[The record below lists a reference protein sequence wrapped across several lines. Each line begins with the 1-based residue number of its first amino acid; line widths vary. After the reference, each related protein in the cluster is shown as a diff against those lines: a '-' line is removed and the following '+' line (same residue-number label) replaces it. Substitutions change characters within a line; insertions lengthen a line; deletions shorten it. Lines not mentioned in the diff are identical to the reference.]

1 LKAYSCG
8 LSAQEIK
15 TREQEVERRPWYSM
29 KIQRTLPPAAA
40 PLKMTDIVNGL
51 RGLLKPE
58 QCSQDVKKE
67 LKEYF
72 SVKHVFLVSSGK
84 AALTM
89 ILLALKALS
98 PGRRRVVIPAYT
110 CFSVP
115 SAVVKA
121 GLDVALCDVDPTR
134 FDYDYRSLPDVVDK
148 DTLCVISGNLFGI
161 PSDVEKVVEICR
173 GKGASVVEDAAQAM
187 GCTYNERLIGTV
199 ADAGFYSLGRGKNIT
214 CGSGGIIV
222 TNSDSIAAALD
233 RIYGQIEEPGL
244 LENIAEFVKAVVLAL
259 FIRPSLYWLP
269 AGLPFLKLG
278 ETVFYRDFPVKRLSG
293 MKAGMLRN
301 WRNRLEEYNRTRTQ
315 NAGYYCTSLETC
327 GVTQTESQQRMTA
340 AKASLRFP
348 VLADNRKTRDKII
361 TCQPGRRLGIS
372 RMYPAPINM
381 IDEIKGSFV
390 GMTYPAAAAMADCL
404 FTVPIHP
411 LLNKKDRKKTSALL
425 CELIKASVK
434 VSETGTD
441 RLI

>member
-1 LKAYSCG
+1 
-8 LSAQEIK
+8 
-15 TREQEVERRPWYSM
+15 
-29 KIQRTLPPAAA
+29 
-40 PLKMTDIVNGL
+40 MTDIVNGL

-58 QCSQDVKKE
+58 QCSQDVKQE
-67 LKEYF
+67 LKDYF
-72 SVKHVFLVSSGK
+72 NVKHVFLVSSGK

-121 GLDVALCDVDPTR
+121 GLDVALCDVDPAR
-134 FDYDYRSLPDVVDK
+134 YDYDYRCMPDAVDT

-161 PSDVEKVVEICR
+161 PSDVSKISEICR
-173 GKGASVVEDAAQAM
+173 EKGAYVVEDAAQAM
-187 GCTYNERLIGTV
+187 GCVYNNERLIGTV

-214 CGSGGIIV
+214 CGAGGIIV

-233 RIYGQIEEPGL
+233 KIYGQIEEPRF
-244 LENIAEFVKAVVLAL
+244 LENIAEFVKAAVLAL

-301 WRNRLEEYNRTRTQ
+301 WRHRLEEYNRTRTE
-315 NAGYYCTSLETC
+315 NAGYYCNALETC
-327 GVTQTESQQRMTA
+327 GVTHAKSQQGITA

-348 VLADNRKTRDKII
+348 VLAVDRETRDKII
-361 TCQPGRRLGIS
+361 SSQPGRGLGIS

-381 IDEIKGSFV
+381 INEIKERFV
-390 GMTYPAAAAMADCL
+390 GMTYPAAAAMAECL

-411 LLNKKDRKKTSALL
+411 LLREKDRKKTSALL
-425 CELIKASVK
+425 CELIKAGARISERKKSVRPAPI
-434 VSETGTD
+434 D
-441 RLI
+441 

>member
-1 LKAYSCG
+1 
-8 LSAQEIK
+8 
-15 TREQEVERRPWYSM
+15 M

-40 PLKMTDIVNGL
+40 PLKTADIVNGL

-58 QCSQDVKKE
+58 QCSREVNQE
-67 LKEYF
+67 LKDYF
-72 SVKHVFLVSSGK
+72 NVKHVFLVSSGK

-110 CFSVP
+110 CYSVP

-121 GLDVALCDVDPTR
+121 GLDVVLCDVDPAD
-134 FDYDYRSLPDVVDK
+134 FDYDYRSLPDAVDT

-161 PSDVEKVVEICR
+161 PSDVSKIVGICR
-173 GKGASVVEDAAQAM
+173 GKGVSVVEDAAQAM
-187 GCTYNERLIGTV
+187 GCTYHERLIGTN

-214 CGSGGIIV
+214 CGAGGIIV

-233 RIYGQIEEPGL
+233 KIYGQIEEPRL
-244 LENIAEFVKAVVLAL
+244 LENLAEFVKAVVLAL
-259 FIRPSLYWLP
+259 FIRPWLYWLP

-278 ETVFYRDFPVKRLSG
+278 ETVFYRDFPIKRLSG

-315 NAGYYCTSLETC
+315 NAGYYCHSLETC
-327 GVTQTESQQRMTA
+327 GVTLAESQGMTS
-340 AKASLRFP
+340 AKASLRLP
-348 VLADNRKTRDKII
+348 VLADSRKTRDKII
-361 TCQPGRRLGIS
+361 TCQQGRRLGIS

-381 IDEIKGSFV
+381 IDEIKENFV
-390 GMTYPAAAAMADCL
+390 GMAYPAAAAMADCL

-411 LLNKKDRKKTSALL
+411 LLREKDRIKTSALL
-425 CELIKASVK
+425 CELIKAPVK
-434 VSETGTD
+434 ISETGTG
-441 RLI
+441 RLML